1 MGNNSHCHSFDHL
14 DPDLNSHAE
23 YGAGTKS
30 FTSSHQRGG
39 NGSGDR
45 GTGEGGGGGGNNLAP
60 STLVSIESRLRK
72 IPEKEETLKLKRR
85 GRANSPE
92 NTRAANGTEAIPISE
107 DVKRAMDFTV
117 VSKTNVNL
125 ISQNPL
131 HKRAQHDGDAH
142 AKHHDHNSHVDFAK
156 YQDTQHLKNLART
169 RRDPLSAS
177 LIRLR

>member
-1 MGNNSHCHSFDHL
+1 M
-14 DPDLNSHAE
+14 
-23 YGAGTKS
+23 
-30 FTSSHQRGG
+30 
-39 NGSGDR
+39 
-45 GTGEGGGGGGNNLAP
+45 AP

-125 ISQNPL
+125 ISQPPL
-131 HKRAQHDGDAH
+131 HKRAQNDGDAH
-142 AKHHDHNSHVDFAK
+142 AKHYDHNSHV
-156 YQDTQHLKNLART
+156 DTQHLKNLAHT

-177 LIRLR
+177 LILVLT